1 MSTETIPNMEIF
13 YIIFHVFVTF
23 IDIVMYGHETE
34 RTMVVDYQKH
44 FKV

>member
-1 MSTETIPNMEIF
+1 MSTETIPNMENF
-13 YIIFHVFVTF
+13 YIIFHVFVAL
-23 IDIVMYGHETE
+23 IVMYGHETE